1 MDNYTPPFT
10 ITNKMLETLSSI
22 MEKVGEYK
30 HYTRLDKEP
39 KLRRNTQITSIHASL
54 AIEGNT
60 LSKGQVRDII
70 DGKEV
75 VGPANEIKEVQNIK
89 LAYEQLTKVKPYSEK
104 DLLKIH
110 GIIEKD
116 LVPLAGKYRT
126 GNEGVFAGDK
136 CIFICPPPQQVPY
149 LISDLFDWMK
159 REKNNIN
166 PIIMSCIFHY
176 EFVFIHPFQDGNGRT
191 ARFWQNAILCNY
203 RDIFE
208 YVPIENQIKKHQK
221 EYYDAIAKAHVDGES
236 TVFVEFMLDMINTTL
251 KDLESIAKLVNT
263 EASVNVKRLL
273 DNMDEEPMTANE
285 IMFKLDI
292 KHKDTLRNKYLN
304 CAIRDGYVQMT
315 IPDKP
320 KSKNQRYYKT
330 HLDI

>member
-10 ITNKMLETLSSI
+10 ITNKMLNKCISISKKMVTIDYSTLDR
-22 MEKVGEYK
+22 MP
-30 HYTRLDKEP
+30 R
-39 KLRRNTQITSIHASL
+39 LRRNKLITSIHASL

-75 VGPANEIKEVQNIK
+75 VGPEREIKEVQNIK
-89 LAYEQLTKVKPYSEK
+89 LAYDQLTKVKPYVEK

-110 GIIEKD
+110 EIIEKD
-116 LVPLAGKYRT
+116 LIPSPGKYRK

-136 CIFICPPPQQVPY
+136 CIFICPPPHQVPY
-149 LISDLFDWMK
+149 LMTELFDWLN
-159 REKNNIN
+159 REKKNIN
-166 PIIMSCIFHY
+166 PLILSSVFHY

-191 ARFWQNAILCNY
+191 ARFWQNALLAKYNK
-203 RDIFE
+203 IFE
-208 YVPIENQIKKHQK
+208 VVTIENMIEKNQQK
-221 EYYDAIAKAHVDGES
+221 YYDAIAKAHVDGES
-236 TVFVEFMLDMINTTL
+236 TFFVEFMLDMIDKALDELNVVANMIKT
-251 KDLESIAKLVNT
+251 ES
-263 EASVNVKRLL
+263 SVNVKRLV
-273 DNMDEEPMTANE
+273 DIMDEDPMSANE
-285 IMFKLDI
+285 IMIRLNI

-330 HLDI
+330 NLDI

>member
-10 ITNKMLETLSSI
+10 ITNKMLNSCISISKKIVSIDYSTLDR
-22 MEKVGEYK
+22 MP
-30 HYTRLDKEP
+30 R
-39 KLRRNTQITSIHASL
+39 LRRNKLITSIHASL

-110 GIIEKD
+110 GIIEED
-116 LVPLAGKYRT
+116 VVPLAGKYRT

-149 LISDLFDWMK
+149 LMSELFDWLN
-159 REKNNIN
+159 REKKNID
-166 PIIMSCIFHY
+166 PLILSSIFHY

-191 ARFWQNAILCNY
+191 ARFWQNAILSKY
-203 RDIFE
+203 DKIFE
-208 YVPIENQIKKHQK
+208 VVTIENMIEKNQQ

-236 TVFVEFMLDMINTTL
+236 TVFVEFMLDMINKAL
-251 KDLESIAKLVNT
+251 DELDMVANMIKT

-273 DNMDEEPMTANE
+273 ENMEEEPMTANE
-285 IMFKLDI
+285 IMFKLDV

>member
-10 ITNKMLETLSSI
+10 ITNKMLNSCISISKKIVSIDYSTLDR
-22 MEKVGEYK
+22 MP
-30 HYTRLDKEP
+30 R
-39 KLRRNTQITSIHASL
+39 LRRNKLITSIHASL

-149 LISDLFDWMK
+149 LMSELFDWLN
-159 REKNNIN
+159 REKKNIDSL
-166 PIIMSCIFHY
+166 ILSSIFHY

-191 ARFWQNAILCNY
+191 ARFWQNAILSKY
-203 RDIFE
+203 DKIFE
-208 YVPIENQIKKHQK
+208 VVTIENMIEKNQQ

-236 TVFVEFMLDMINTTL
+236 TVFVEFMLDMINKAL
-251 KDLESIAKLVNT
+251 DELDMVANMIKT

-273 DNMDEEPMTANE
+273 ENMEEEPMTANE
-285 IMFKLDI
+285 IMFKLDV

>member
-1 MDNYTPPFT
+1 MP
-10 ITNKMLETLSSI
+10 
-22 MEKVGEYK
+22 
-30 HYTRLDKEP
+30 R
-39 KLRRNTQITSIHASL
+39 LRRNKLITSIHASL

-149 LISDLFDWMK
+149 LMSELFDWLN
-159 REKNNIN
+159 REKKNID
-166 PIIMSCIFHY
+166 PLILSSIFHY

-191 ARFWQNAILCNY
+191 ARFWQNAILSKY
-203 RDIFE
+203 DKIFE
-208 YVPIENQIKKHQK
+208 VVTIENMIEKNQQ

-236 TVFVEFMLDMINTTL
+236 TVFVEFMLDMINKAL
-251 KDLESIAKLVNT
+251 DELDMVANMIKT

-273 DNMDEEPMTANE
+273 ENMEEEPMTANE
-285 IMFKLDI
+285 IMFKLDV

-330 HLDI
+330 NLDI

>member
-10 ITNKMLETLSSI
+10 ITNKMLNSCISISKKIVSIDYSTLDR
-22 MEKVGEYK
+22 MP
-30 HYTRLDKEP
+30 R
-39 KLRRNTQITSIHASL
+39 LRRNKLITSIHASL

-60 LSKGQVRDII
+60 LSKVQVRDII

-149 LISDLFDWMK
+149 LMSELFDWLN
-159 REKNNIN
+159 REKKNID
-166 PIIMSCIFHY
+166 PLILSSIFHY
-176 EFVFIHPFQDGNGRT
+176 EFVFIHPFQEGNGRT
-191 ARFWQNAILCNY
+191 ARFWQNAILSKY
-203 RDIFE
+203 DKIFE
-208 YVPIENQIKKHQK
+208 VVTIENMIEKNQQ

-236 TVFVEFMLDMINTTL
+236 TVFVEFMLDMINKAL
-251 KDLESIAKLVNT
+251 DELDMVANMIKT
-263 EASVNVKRLL
+263 ETSVNVKRLL
-273 DNMDEEPMTANE
+273 ENMEEEPMTANE
-285 IMFKLDI
+285 IMFKLDV

>member
-10 ITNKMLETLSSI
+10 ITNKMLNSCISISKKIVSIDYSTLDR
-22 MEKVGEYK
+22 MP
-30 HYTRLDKEP
+30 R
-39 KLRRNTQITSIHASL
+39 LRRNKLITSIHASL

-149 LISDLFDWMK
+149 LMAELFDWLNK
-159 REKNNIN
+159 EKKNID
-166 PIIMSCIFHY
+166 PLILSSVFHY

-191 ARFWQNAILCNY
+191 ARFWQDAILSKY
-203 RDIFE
+203 DKIFE
-208 YVPIENQIKKHQK
+208 VVTIENMIEKNQQ

-236 TVFVEFMLDMINTTL
+236 TVFVEFMLDMINKAL
-251 KDLESIAKLVNT
+251 DELDMVANMIKT

>member
-10 ITNKMLETLSSI
+10 ITNKMLNKCISISKKMVTIDYSTLDR
-22 MEKVGEYK
+22 MP
-30 HYTRLDKEP
+30 R
-39 KLRRNTQITSIHASL
+39 LRRNKLITSIHASL

-75 VGPANEIKEVQNIK
+75 IGPEREIKEVQNIK
-89 LAYEQLTKVKPYSEK
+89 LAYDQLTKVKPYVEK

-110 GIIEKD
+110 EIIEKD
-116 LVPLAGKYRT
+116 LIPSPGKYRK

-136 CIFICPPPQQVPY
+136 CIFICPPPHQVPY
-149 LISDLFDWMK
+149 LMTELFDWLN
-159 REKNNIN
+159 REKKNIN
-166 PIIMSCIFHY
+166 PLILSSVFHY

-191 ARFWQNAILCNY
+191 ARFWQNALLAKYNK
-203 RDIFE
+203 IFE
-208 YVPIENQIKKHQK
+208 VVTIENMIEKNQQN
-221 EYYDAIAKAHVDGES
+221 YYDAIAKAHVDGES
-236 TVFVEFMLDMINTTL
+236 TFFIEFMLDMIDKALDELNVVANMIKT
-251 KDLESIAKLVNT
+251 ES
-263 EASVNVKRLL
+263 SVNVKRLV
-273 DNMDEEPMTANE
+273 DIMDEDPMSANE
-285 IMFKLDI
+285 IMIRLNI

-330 HLDI
+330 NLDI

>member
-10 ITNKMLETLSSI
+10 ITNKMLKTLSSI

-39 KLRRNTQITSIHASL
+39 RLRRNNQIISIHASL

-70 DGKEV
+70 EGKEV
-75 VGPANEIKEVQNIK
+75 IGPEKEIKEVQNIK
-89 LAYEQLTKVKPYSEK
+89 TAYEELTKVKPYLEK
-104 DLLKIH
+104 DLLRIH
-110 GIIEKD
+110 GMIEKD
-116 LVPLAGKYRT
+116 LIPSPGKYRK

-136 CIFICPPPQQVPY
+136 CIFVCPPPQQVPY
-149 LISDLFDWMK
+149 LMTELFEWMK

-166 PIIMSCIFHY
+166 PIILSCIFHY
-176 EFVFIHPFQDGNGRT
+176 EFVFIHPFEDGNGRT
-191 ARFWQNAILCNY
+191 ARFWQSAILCNY
-203 RDIFE
+203 REIFE
-208 YVPIENQIKKHQK
+208 YVPIENQIKKHQQ

-236 TVFVEFMLDMINTTL
+236 TVFVEFMLNMINDTL
-251 KDLESIAKLVNT
+251 ASLEKVAKLVKT
-263 EASVNVKRLL
+263 EDSINVTKLIET
-273 DNMDEEPMTANE
+273 MGDEPLTSTE
-285 IMFKLDI
+285 IMAKLNI

-330 HLDI
+330 NLDI

>member
-10 ITNKMLETLSSI
+10 ITNKMLNSCISISKKIVSIDYSTLDR
-22 MEKVGEYK
+22 MP
-30 HYTRLDKEP
+30 R
-39 KLRRNTQITSIHASL
+39 LRRNKLITSIHASL

-149 LISDLFDWMK
+149 LMSELFDWLN
-159 REKNNIN
+159 REKKNID
-166 PIIMSCIFHY
+166 PLILYSIFHY

-191 ARFWQNAILCNY
+191 ARFWQNAILSKY
-203 RDIFE
+203 DKIFE
-208 YVPIENQIKKHQK
+208 VVTIENMIEKNQQ

-236 TVFVEFMLDMINTTL
+236 TVFVEFMLDMINKAL
-251 KDLESIAKLVNT
+251 DELDMVANMIKT

-273 DNMDEEPMTANE
+273 ENMEEEPMTANE
-285 IMFKLDI
+285 IMFKLDV

>member
-10 ITNKMLETLSSI
+10 ITNKMLNKCISISKKMVTIDYSTLDR
-22 MEKVGEYK
+22 MP
-30 HYTRLDKEP
+30 R
-39 KLRRNTQITSIHASL
+39 LRRNKLITSIHASL

-75 VGPANEIKEVQNIK
+75 IGPEREIKEVQNIK
-89 LAYEQLTKVKPYSEK
+89 LAYDQLTKVKPYVEK

-110 GIIEKD
+110 EIIEKD
-116 LVPLAGKYRT
+116 LIPSPGKYRK

-136 CIFICPPPQQVPY
+136 CIFICPPPHQVPY
-149 LISDLFDWMK
+149 LMTELFEWMK

-166 PIIMSCIFHY
+166 PIILSCIFHY
-176 EFVFIHPFQDGNGRT
+176 EFVFIHPFEDGNGRT
-191 ARFWQNAILCNY
+191 ARFWQNAILSKY
-203 RDIFE
+203 DKIFE
-208 YVPIENQIKKHQK
+208 VVTIENMIEKNQQ

-236 TVFVEFMLDMINTTL
+236 TVFVEFMLDMINKAL
-251 KDLESIAKLVNT
+251 DELDMVANMIKT

-273 DNMDEEPMTANE
+273 ENMEEEPMTANE
-285 IMFKLDI
+285 IMFKLDV

>member
-10 ITNKMLETLSSI
+10 ITNKMLNSCISISKKIVSIDYSTLDR
-22 MEKVGEYK
+22 MP
-30 HYTRLDKEP
+30 R
-39 KLRRNTQITSIHASL
+39 LRRNKLITSIHASL

-70 DGKEV
+70 DGKDV
-75 VGPANEIKEVQNIK
+75 IGPANEIKEVQNIK

-149 LISDLFDWMK
+149 LMAELFDWLNK
-159 REKNNIN
+159 EKKNIDSL
-166 PIIMSCIFHY
+166 ILSSVFHY
-176 EFVFIHPFQDGNGRT
+176 EFVFIHPFQDGNGRI
-191 ARFWQNAILCNY
+191 ARFWQNAILSKY
-203 RDIFE
+203 DKIFE
-208 YVPIENQIKKHQK
+208 VVTIENMIEKNQQ

-236 TVFVEFMLDMINTTL
+236 TVFVEFMLNMINKAL
-251 KDLESIAKLVNT
+251 DELDMVANMIKT

>member
-10 ITNKMLETLSSI
+10 ITNKMLNSCISISKKIVSIDYSTLDR
-22 MEKVGEYK
+22 MP
-30 HYTRLDKEP
+30 R
-39 KLRRNTQITSIHASL
+39 LRRNKLITSIHASL

-70 DGKEV
+70 DGKDV
-75 VGPANEIKEVQNIK
+75 IGPANEIKEVQNIK

-149 LISDLFDWMK
+149 LMAELFDWLNK
-159 REKNNIN
+159 EKKNID
-166 PIIMSCIFHY
+166 PLILSSIFHY

-191 ARFWQNAILCNY
+191 ARFWQNAILSKY
-203 RDIFE
+203 DKIFE
-208 YVPIENQIKKHQK
+208 VVTIENMIEKNQQ

-236 TVFVEFMLDMINTTL
+236 TVFVEFMLDMINKAL
-251 KDLESIAKLVNT
+251 DELDMVANMIKT

-273 DNMDEEPMTANE
+273 ENMEEEPMTANE
-285 IMFKLDI
+285 IMFKLDV